1 MNDVFKYDILFKNK
15 YVLASSCALARCGL
29 IILNGVHLDLQTK
42 IAELDGFHTNIFT
55 YHYNPNIDYCYE
67 VKPSKTNPLLLQ
79 PSKERA
85 IVECILHLDW
95 IDEGLLIEGLK
106 TYLDQFY
113 NELKLQKVAK
123 HFNLHESKLKYWIN
137 EAINDLS
144 LIHI

>member
-1 MNDVFKYDILFKNK
+1 MGLYDYKVK
-15 YVLASSCALARCGL
+15 EKSVLCGFTALSRNGL
-29 IILNGVHLDLQTK
+29 IIFNADHLCLQTS
-42 IAELDGFHTNIFT
+42 IDNDLDCDIFT
-55 YHYNPNIDYCYE
+55 YYYNSNIDYCYE

-113 NELKLQKVAK
+113 NEPKLQKVAK
-123 HFNLHESKLKYWIN
+123 HFNLHESELKYWIN
-137 EAINDLS
+137 EAINDCEV
-144 LIHI
+144 